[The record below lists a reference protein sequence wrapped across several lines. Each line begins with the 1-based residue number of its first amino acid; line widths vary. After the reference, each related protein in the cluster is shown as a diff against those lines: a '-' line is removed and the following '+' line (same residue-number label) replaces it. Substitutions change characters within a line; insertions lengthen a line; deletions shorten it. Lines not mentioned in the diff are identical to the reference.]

1 MPEVQA
7 NGVSLYY
14 EASGAGAPVVFVHE
28 FAGDCR
34 SWEDQ
39 VRYFNRRYRVVA
51 FNARGFPPSEVPEDA
66 SQYSQDIAV
75 DDLAGV
81 IRGLDVA
88 PAHVVGLSMGGYAA
102 LHLGLR
108 HPELARSM
116 VVAGCGYGSEPD
128 KRAEFQKDANL
139 VADRFLNEGMA
150 EFGPVYTEGP
160 TRMQLKRKDGIA
172 YQKFIDHF
180 MSHSPLGCANTM
192 RGVQSA
198 RPSVYELGEQM
209 QACSVP
215 TLILTGDE
223 DYPCL
228 EPALFMKRN
237 IRTAALVTFPNAGH
251 LINLEEPA
259 MFNRL
264 VLDFITEVDA
274 GRWPTRDPRSMGAS
288 ALLPDAEGE

>member
-1 MPEVQA
+1 MPELKT
-7 NGVSLYY
+7 NGVSLHY
-14 EASGAGAPVVFVHE
+14 EASGEGTPIVFVHE

-39 VRYFNRRYRVVA
+39 TRYFNRRYRVVA
-51 FNARGFPPSEVPEDA
+51 YNARGFPPSEVPEDPG
-66 SQYSQDIAV
+66 QYGQDIAV
-75 DDLAGV
+75 DDLAGL
-81 IRGLDVA
+81 IRGLNLA
-88 PAHVVGLSMGGYAA
+88 PAHVVGLSMGGYAS

-108 HPELARSM
+108 HPELARSI

-128 KRAEFQKDANL
+128 GRARFQKEANE
-139 VADRFLNEGMA
+139 VADRFLNEGM
-150 EFGPVYTEGP
+150 EGFGPVYTAGP
-160 TRMQLKRKDGIA
+160 TRMQLKRKDALA
-172 YQKFIDHF
+172 YRKFIDHF

-198 RPSVYELGEQM
+198 RPSVYELEESM
-209 QACSVP
+209 KSCAVP

-228 EPALFMKRN
+228 EPALFMKRA
-237 IRTAALVTFPNAGH
+237 IPTAALVTFPNAGH

-259 MFNRL
+259 MFNRI

-274 GRWPTRDPRSMGAS
+274 GRWPTRDPRSLGES
-288 ALLPDAEGE
+288 ALLPDEEG